1 MVNIA
6 APKQMNMLVRRPA
19 GRRFSSRSR
28 PMIPPRTAANSR
40 RTRVFENR
48 SWSEK
53 VGKNSKIMGKRSPIV
68 APLLVH
74 RAIDHGS
81 GPAGSANCGNRLES
95 MGGPADRQPN
105 AIALDGNHI
114 IGRPLRLRKRDLPE
128 RGVAFPQDATELD
141 SGGLHCSGV
150 RA

>member
-1 MVNIA
+1 MA

-28 PMIPPRTAANSR
+28 PMMPPRTAASSSR
-40 RTRVFENR
+40 ARVFENR

-53 VGKNSKIMGKRSPIV
+53 VGKNSKIMGERSPIV

-81 GPAGSANCGNRLES
+81 GLARSANCGNRLES
-95 MGGPADRQPN
+95 FGEQSNRQGN
-105 AIALDGNHI
+105 AVAIDGDH
-114 IGRPLRLRKRDLPE
+114 
-128 RGVAFPQDATELD
+128 VA
-141 SGGLHCSGV
+141 G
-150 RA
+150 